1 MALSPL
7 RKESEMTIDS
17 HLSIAQRV
25 QAKTRSTK
33 RTYLMIKRMMDLV
46 GAACGILFLS
56 PLLLVITLLIK
67 LENPKAPVF
76 FYQTRIGINEKKFRM
91 YKFRSMVPNA
101 EDLLKDLLHKNEIE
115 GAMFKMKHDPRI
127 TTVGRF
133 IRRTSIDELPQ
144 LWNVVR
150 GEMSL
155 VGPRPPLPREV
166 AEYSS
171 YDKLRLRVKP
181 GCTGLWQVSGR
192 NELSF
197 KEMVELDLEYIEKR
211 NVLFDLQIIAKTAKA
226 MVGSD
231 DAY

>member
-25 QAKTRSTK
+25 HAKTRSTK
-33 RTYLMIKRMMDLV
+33 RTYLMVKRMMDLV
-46 GAACGILFLS
+46 GAACGILLLS

-67 LENPKAPVF
+67 LENRNAPVF
-76 FYQTRIGINEKKFRM
+76 FYQTRVGINEKTFRM

-101 EDLLKDLLHKNEIE
+101 ENLLKDLLHKNEIE
-115 GAMFKMKHDPRI
+115 GAMFKMKDDPRI
-127 TTVGRF
+127 TRIGKF

-231 DAY
+231 NAY

>member
-17 HLSIAQRV
+17 HLSITHNAQ
-25 QAKTRSTK
+25 ASARSTK

-46 GAACGILFLS
+46 GATIGLLLLS
-56 PLLLVITLLIK
+56 PLLLIVALLIK

-76 FYQTRIGINEKKFRM
+76 FYQTRVGINERTFRM
-91 YKFRSMVPNA
+91 WKFRSMVPNA
-101 EDLLKDLLHKNEIE
+101 EALLAELLHKNEIE
-115 GAMFKMKHDPRI
+115 GAMFKMKRDPRI
-127 TTVGRF
+127 TPIGRF

-150 GEMSL
+150 GNMSL

-166 AEYSS
+166 AEYSN

-192 NELSF
+192 NGLSF
-197 KEMVELDLEYIEKR
+197 AEMVELDLEYIEKR
-211 NVLFDLQIIAKTAKA
+211 TVLFDLQIIMKTAKA